1 MDIDDIRDAE
11 NRKLER
17 QHQKDL
23 DLEAEKN
30 TILELVFERVEPQ
43 LYDIILDAVDE
54 IQAEKGTSFDRF
66 ELKNDVFD
74 GLEI

>member
-43 LYDIILDAVDE
+43 IYDLILDVINE
-54 IQAEKGTSFDRF
+54 VQAEKGTSFGVL
-66 ELKNDVFD
+66 ELANDVFD
-74 GLEI
+74 GL